1 MIAVES
7 RCGAAASLQEPNDML
22 EEVRSGLLTAAA
34 FNARISKN
42 YDSVAEE
49 YINELIRTLPN
60 ASAADIYN
68 CFHFTV
74 GTMFVACAE
83 SGRIERPSK
92 GNVHSR
98 DLEKMFDD
106 MLLCVP
112 KTLNP
117 SVKVMKSAQDGT

>member
-1 MIAVES
+1 M
-7 RCGAAASLQEPNDML
+7 
-22 EEVRSGLLTAAA
+22 TAAA

-98 DLEKMFDD
+98 DLERMFDD

-117 SVKVMKSAQDGT
+117 TVMVMKSAQDGT